1 MLGDNYGEN
10 SMAHIKNR
18 TNDRKA
24 FCILYLSIMAAA
36 SIAVSVQ
43 SMDESKD
50 GLTAVVHDMLLGTLY
65 ATSTGILIFITVYF
79 RTRREQTFEAAQ
91 NSPGPVPFIVKY
103 SGHGEPIN
111 LYLRIGLAMF
121 TLMSIGQNSVQIA
134 QIAGDRSSHWPEVYK
149 SAFEMSFYLCQTTF
163 ILVYHRIVILHN
175 NELFGASLIHVLSTN
190 LCMWADVTVE
200 KIRTT
205 LHLDEDAAIDDV
217 LGGGSHYAAGNY
229 SSNSQKSSTI
239 HASFYLLPAVSEY
252 CLLSAA
258 LIYEITT
265 RIGEPSY
272 IELEEGEGH
281 EKRSAKEKARVW
293 LGMIKSGY
301 WSPIVI
307 VSVIVILAIATGVS
321 PKEGT
326 ISYWKCAVLFTE
338 EMFLNCMG
346 IFVTLAAFLKIRHL
360 KFTIP
365 SQQSST
371 DEFQLYIA
379 FFFTVNYLVATV
391 ALTSYLQRNVDSP
404 HRLQD
409 LLMGR
414 LALDLLE
421 LLEVILQTYLIQDC
435 FRRCSEEES
444 QRDSKPGRQMIAIL
458 LGINLA
464 GWVVK
469 SFQLKEA
476 DILYTMTDSTPYAWV
491 LIAIAMPVY
500 LFYRYHCTVCLSQ
513 AFTILYEDETQRF
526 EVLWRQNPIY
536 LANLLSHT
544 NLAFCENSHLHA
556 GEKIGHPPDR
566 NLSQALHK
574 FSSHSFHMENAFG
587 RRTSFFNPQG
597 MSMQAVDSLHDLGR
611 HSNGADVVDVLTDSH
626 YKLSVPCF
634 HRKSSAANLR
644 RISLVN
650 IHHAKV
656 PTGLQHSESFEGPNY
671 FLSHGRRANNSP
683 STAFALATCSDVS
696 EHATQTCPTVYE
708 SVRPGKLEISRRQHA
723 PHAKHYTHHKLSPCS
738 LQQSAS
744 NQILP
749 EYENENIPDRMQRR
763 QTLFNLETAKYRFLA
778 AEMIHKR
785 VLDRAH
791 NGDVVNSGVKK
802 PKRSANKESR
812 GSRKVA
818 RVNAG
823 LFCSNGDAR
832 DVRQP
837 TPEPIKAADAAAPA
851 DAEQFENQM
860 PLTVSRS
867 FGDRRPISLVP
878 DAEEAAVPEAVEQTR
893 PISPPPARGPEPSK
907 VLPLLIASNVAQG
920 LLTSVPEESHDY
932 RASEVSSESGMSPI
946 GEVDA
951 RDTSSLEVC
960 SPSPSMRPGAVV
972 DGQSGS
978 RTPPCCNSEFQ
989 FSSAEEESTS
999 CIASSSCPNLSR
1011 S

>member
-1 MLGDNYGEN
+1 MPGNNYGES

-18 TNDRKA
+18 SNDRKA
-24 FCILYLSIMAAA
+24 FCILYLSTMAAA

-43 SMDESKD
+43 AMDESKD

-65 ATSTGILIFITVYF
+65 ATSTGILFFITIYF
-79 RTRREQTFEAAQ
+79 CLRRKQTFEAAQ
-91 NSPGPVPFIVKY
+91 NSTGPVPFIVKY
-103 SGHGEPIN
+103 SCHGEPIN
-111 LYLRIGLAMF
+111 LYLRIGLAVF

-134 QIAGDRSSHWPEVYK
+134 EIAGDRSTHWPEVYK
-149 SAFEMSFYLCQTTF
+149 SAFEMSFYVCQTTF

-175 NELFGASLIHVLSTN
+175 NELFGASLIHILSTN

-205 LHLDEDAAIDDV
+205 LHLDEGDV
-217 LGGGSHYAAGNY
+217 LGGNY
-229 SSNSQKSSTI
+229 SSNCQKSSTKQ
-239 HASFYLLPAVSEY
+239 ASFYLLPAVSEY

-265 RIGEPSY
+265 RIGEASY

-281 EKRSAKEKARVW
+281 SKKGIKERSSVW
-293 LGMIKSGY
+293 LNMIKSGY

-321 PKEGT
+321 PKEGP

-346 IFVTLAAFLKIRHL
+346 ICVTLAAFLKIRHL

-365 SQQSST
+365 SQQSNT

-391 ALTSYLQRNVDSP
+391 ALTSYLQRNNDSP
-404 HRLQD
+404 HKLQD

-435 FRRCSEEES
+435 FRRCSEEEF
-444 QRDSKPGRQMIAIL
+444 QRNTKPGRQMIAIL

-476 DILYTMTDSTPYAWV
+476 DILYSMTDSTPYAWV

-513 AFTILYEDETQRF
+513 AFTILYEDETHRF

-536 LANLLSHT
+536 LANLLSHS

-566 NLSQALHK
+566 SLSQALHHK
-574 FSSHSFHMENAFG
+574 LSSQSFHMDNAFS

-611 HSNGADVVDVLTDSH
+611 HSTSGDVAGILKDPLS
-626 YKLSVPCF
+626 KFSVPCF
-634 HRKSSAANLR
+634 YRKSSVVNLR
-644 RISLVN
+644 RVSLVN
-650 IHHAKV
+650 IHHAKAPV
-656 PTGLQHSESFEGPNY
+656 GLQHSESFEGPNY
-671 FLSHGRRANNSP
+671 FLSHGHKANNSP
-683 STAFALATCSDVS
+683 SAFALATCSGMS
-696 EHATQTCPTVYE
+696 EHATQTCPTVCE
-708 SVRPGKLEISRRQHA
+708 SVRPDRHEASGQQLTSYSKYCAQHQ
-723 PHAKHYTHHKLSPCS
+723 LSPCH
-738 LQQSAS
+738 LQHSD
-744 NQILP
+744 NNKILLA
-749 EYENENIPDRMQRR
+749 YEDKNVPDRMQRR

-778 AEMIHKR
+778 AEMVHKR

-791 NGDVVNSGVKK
+791 NGNVNSGVKK
-802 PKRSANKESR
+802 HKRSTNKEAR
-812 GSRKVA
+812 DSRKMA
-818 RVNAG
+818 RVNAD
-823 LFCSNGDAR
+823 LFRPNGGARNGGQLTSESEATTDA
-832 DVRQP
+832 DGAVA
-837 TPEPIKAADAAAPA
+837 TDI
-851 DAEQFENQM
+851 EQLENQAS
-860 PLTVSRS
+860 PAVSHS
-867 FGDRRPISLVP
+867 SSGYRRTSLVP
-878 DAEEAAVPEAVEQTR
+878 GTKEVAEPETVEQVR
-893 PISPPPARGPEPSK
+893 PPPARGPEPSK
-907 VLPLLIASNVAQG
+907 VLPLLIATNGAQG
-920 LLTSVPEESHDY
+920 FLTSVPEESHDS
-932 RASEVSSESGMSPI
+932 RTSEVSSESGMSPV
-946 GEVDA
+946 GEPEA
-951 RDTSSLEVC
+951 RNISSLEVSSS
-960 SPSPSMRPGAVV
+960 SPSLQPEVAVA
-972 DGQSGS
+972 GRSGS
-978 RTPPCCNSEFQ
+978 QTPPCCSNDCQ
-989 FSSAEEESTS
+989 TSSAKEEPTGSLT
-999 CIASSSCPNLSR
+999 SSSCPNLSR

>member
-1 MLGDNYGEN
+1 MDMSYPAWCED
-10 SMAHIKNR
+10 

-43 SMDESKD
+43 SMDESK
-50 GLTAVVHDMLLGTLY
+50 
-65 ATSTGILIFITVYF
+65 
-79 RTRREQTFEAAQ
+79 TFEAAQ

-205 LHLDEDAAIDDV
+205 LHLDEDVAIDDG
-217 LGGGSHYAAGNY
+217 LGGGNHYAAGNY

-513 AFTILYEDETQRF
+513 AFTILYEDEVST
-526 EVLWRQNPIY
+526 
-536 LANLLSHT
+536 
-544 NLAFCENSHLHA
+544 
-556 GEKIGHPPDR
+556 
-566 NLSQALHK
+566 
-574 FSSHSFHMENAFG
+574 FG
-587 RRTSFFNPQG
+587 YTSNMHFL
-597 MSMQAVDSLHDLGR
+597 VD
-611 HSNGADVVDVLTDSH
+611 T
-626 YKLSVPCF
+626 
-634 HRKSSAANLR
+634 
-644 RISLVN
+644 
-650 IHHAKV
+650 
-656 PTGLQHSESFEGPNY
+656 
-671 FLSHGRRANNSP
+671 
-683 STAFALATCSDVS
+683 
-696 EHATQTCPTVYE
+696 
-708 SVRPGKLEISRRQHA
+708 
-723 PHAKHYTHHKLSPCS
+723 
-738 LQQSAS
+738 
-744 NQILP
+744 
-749 EYENENIPDRMQRR
+749 
-763 QTLFNLETAKYRFLA
+763 
-778 AEMIHKR
+778 
-785 VLDRAH
+785 
-791 NGDVVNSGVKK
+791 
-802 PKRSANKESR
+802 
-812 GSRKVA
+812 
-818 RVNAG
+818 
-823 LFCSNGDAR
+823 
-832 DVRQP
+832 
-837 TPEPIKAADAAAPA
+837 
-851 DAEQFENQM
+851 
-860 PLTVSRS
+860 
-867 FGDRRPISLVP
+867 
-878 DAEEAAVPEAVEQTR
+878 
-893 PISPPPARGPEPSK
+893 
-907 VLPLLIASNVAQG
+907 
-920 LLTSVPEESHDY
+920 
-932 RASEVSSESGMSPI
+932 
-946 GEVDA
+946 
-951 RDTSSLEVC
+951 
-960 SPSPSMRPGAVV
+960 
-972 DGQSGS
+972 
-978 RTPPCCNSEFQ
+978 
-989 FSSAEEESTS
+989 
-999 CIASSSCPNLSR
+999 
-1011 S
+1011 